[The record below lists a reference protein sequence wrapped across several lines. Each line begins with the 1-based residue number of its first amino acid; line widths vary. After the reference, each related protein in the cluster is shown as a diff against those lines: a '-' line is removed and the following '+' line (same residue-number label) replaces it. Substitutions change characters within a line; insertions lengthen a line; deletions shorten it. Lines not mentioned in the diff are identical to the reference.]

1 MLSGFQALISTFII
15 LFYPFILLIK
25 DAIWSNFKHWSI
37 LMMCIYVK
45 ILGFVDTNPFTSAY
59 KHQLNLWLTII
70 LFEVKAIW
78 CFVNDMKLELWGGL
92 MVFYFSTYV
101 IQQTHDFNE
110 DRIYHSFT
118 LLSSTVGPSR
128 GCWFIKLIGSFSFS
142 LYYLATFWQLF
153 WVYGTYNV
161 VIMKHNNHKR

>member
-1 MLSGFQALISTFII
+1 MKQLQALVNSYDVYLSQDFRICGHESFH
-15 LFYPFILLIK
+15 Y
-25 DAIWSNFKHWSI
+25 
-37 LMMCIYVK
+37 
-45 ILGFVDTNPFTSAY
+45 SAY
-59 KHQLNLWLTII
+59 KHLLNSWLIII

-92 MVFYFSTYV
+92 MVFFFSTYV

-128 GCWFIKLIGSFSFS
+128 GCWFIKLIGSFNFS
-142 LYYLATFWQLF
+142 LYYLATFSQLF
-153 WVYGTYNV
+153 WVCGTYNV